1 MSSKRGSSD
10 MKISA
15 ASLQY
20 SFSFLASIS
29 LRDKLPSREWNY
41 FLSLLITLSSR
52 GPSAAMLQFWDG
64 HCQTRDFKGRRNEQ
78 KRERLQQNT
87 RLTGSARA
95 SGGAP
100 PAAPAFPAA
109 PAPSC
114 SSGHEIRGHPGK
126 YTKAAGQEYHHH
138 LIKRTQ
144 RYQQARETK
153 HIVKSKLLCTTA
165 KKT

>member
-87 RLTGSARA
+87 RLTGSARDRLSA
-95 SGGAP
+95 RKRRSA
-100 PAAPAFPAA
+100 
-109 PAPSC
+109 
-114 SSGHEIRGHPGK
+114 SSGARVPRG
-126 YTKAAGQEYHHH
+126 ACAF
-138 LIKRTQ
+138 
-144 RYQQARETK
+144 
-153 HIVKSKLLCTTA
+153 LLKWT
-165 KKT
+165 